1 MSRNYHEE
9 ELEYL
14 ESLSAAVLH
23 KRPSST
29 RFVLFFWI
37 ISVGL
42 LIAWASITNID
53 EIIRSKGEIIPF
65 GDNQVLQNLEGGIVS
80 EINVKEGDMVK
91 EGDVL
96 IKIEN
101 SKSLSTFESNELKRY
116 ELRSRITRLKAE
128 IDMKPLVFSK
138 ELKKSVPSLLREE
151 KLLYDTDMRQFN
163 AQIQILKEQLSQQ
176 QQQLKEATQK
186 IKHLKRSFEL
196 ISEEVSMTAPM
207 VKKGVR
213 SKIDYLKLQREAN
226 RVEDEMTAAELSIPR
241 LESSIEEAKEK
252 IKESR
257 QSLQLKNRKELTE
270 ALAESQRVIAQ
281 IKGMEDSVNRTIIR
295 SPVDGMVQKLYL
307 HTIGGVVKPGMDMIE
322 VVPIYENLIVE
333 VKIEPKDIAFVYADQ
348 SAKVKFTAY
357 DFAIYGSLDAKVLTI
372 SPDTQTDQEGNT
384 YYIVRLKTDKNYLG
398 HADKPLKIIPGMV
411 VSADIITGKRTILDY
426 IIQPM
431 IKSRDYVFSDK

>member
-1 MSRNYHEE
+1 MARSYHEE

-29 RFVLFFWI
+29 RFILFFWI
-37 ISVGL
+37 ITIGL
-42 LIAWASITNID
+42 LIAWAAITNID
-53 EIIRSKGEIIPF
+53 EIIRSQGEIIPF

-91 EGDVL
+91 MGDIL

-101 SKSLSTFESNELKRY
+101 SKSLSTFESNDLKHL
-116 ELRSRITRLKAE
+116 ELRSRIARLKAE
-128 IDMKPLVFSK
+128 IDMKPLIFND
-138 ELKKSVPSLLREE
+138 ELKERVPFLLIEE

-163 AQIQILKEQLSQQ
+163 AQAQILKEQLSQHH
-176 QQQLKEATQK
+176 QQLKEAQQK
-186 IKHLKRSFEL
+186 IKHLERSFEL
-196 ISEEVSMTAPM
+196 ISEEVSMTEPM

-226 RVEDEMTAAELSIPR
+226 RVEDEMTAAKLSVPR
-241 LESSIEEAKEK
+241 LKSAIKEAKDK
-252 IKESR
+252 IAESKNSLR
-257 QSLQLKNRKELTE
+257 IQSRKELTE
-270 ALAESQRVIAQ
+270 ALAELQRIEVQ
-281 IKGMEDSVNRTIIR
+281 IKGLEDSVNRTVVR
-295 SPVDGMVQKLYL
+295 SPVDGMVQKLHL

-333 VKIEPKDIAFVYADQ
+333 VKIEPKDIAFVYANQ

-372 SPDTQTDQEGNT
+372 SPDTQTDQQDNT

-398 HADKPLKIIPGMV
+398 HEDKPLKIIPGMV

-431 IKSRDYVFSDK
+431 IKSKDYVFSDK

>member
-1 MSRNYHEE
+1 MARSYHEE

-29 RFVLFFWI
+29 RFILFFWI
-37 ISVGL
+37 ITIGL
-42 LIAWASITNID
+42 LIAWAAITNID

-91 EGDVL
+91 MGDIL

-101 SKSLSTFESNELKRY
+101 SKSLSTFESNDLKHF
-116 ELRSRITRLKAE
+116 ELRSRIARLKAE
-128 IDMKPLVFSK
+128 IDMKPLVFND
-138 ELKKSVPSLLREE
+138 ELKKRVPFLLIEE

-163 AQIQILKEQLSQQ
+163 AQAQILKEQLSQHR
-176 QQQLKEATQK
+176 QQLKEAQQK
-186 IKHLKRSFEL
+186 IKHLERSFEL
-196 ISEEVSMTAPM
+196 ISEEVSMTEPM

-241 LESSIEEAKEK
+241 LESAIKEAKEK
-252 IKESR
+252 IAESKNSLR
-257 QSLQLKNRKELTE
+257 IQSRKELTE
-270 ALAESQRVIAQ
+270 ALAELQRIEAQ
-281 IKGMEDSVNRTIIR
+281 IKGLEDSVNRTVVR
-295 SPVDGMVQKLYL
+295 SPVDGMVQKLHL

-333 VKIEPKDIAFVYADQ
+333 VKIEPKDIAFVYANQ

-372 SPDTQTDQEGNT
+372 SPDTQTDQQDNT
-384 YYIVRLKTDKNYLG
+384 YYIVRLKTDKNFLG
-398 HADKPLKIIPGMV
+398 HEDKPLKIIPGMV

-431 IKSRDYVFSDK
+431 IKSKDYVFSDK